1 MHVVER
7 WLGPRVVPNAHART
21 VGDMSGS
28 LWAGSICLTEWFMH
42 VVQKD
47 GIGLPEHN
55 HATTGMGVASALTP
69 VVTS

>member
-1 MHVVER
+1 
-7 WLGPRVVPNAHART
+7 
-21 VGDMSGS
+21 MSGS